1 MMDLFQLKKIADKLI
16 TNFPFKKHGNI
27 GVHIQSGSI
36 RVTGN
41 GDALT
46 VIMHSD
52 ILTDAEKN
60 VLVYEVSN
68 EDIYSTN
75 TNPPDSFT

>member
-1 MMDLFQLKKIADKLI
+1 MNLFELKRVADKLL
-16 TNFPFKKHGNI
+16 TNFPYKKHGSI
-27 GVHIQSGSI
+27 GVHIQSSSI

-52 ILTDAEKN
+52 ILTEN
-60 VLVYEVSN
+60 ERNLLVYEVSD

-75 TNPPDSFT
+75 TNPPDSLT